1 MMAKLIPILL
11 VCVLGSVWG
20 YLEEDNWTN
29 YQSLA
34 SYQSPK
40 SWTWPWQGVKKGM
53 LSRQGILSNLS
64 PAQLAFLALVSSL
77 SLKINRFLKP
87 LSPLFNYI
95 IYLQTPL

>member
-34 SYQSPK
+34 SYQSPT
-40 SWTWPWQGVKKGM
+40 SWTWPWQGVKKGI

-77 SLKINRFLKP
+77 SLKINRVF
-87 LSPLFNYI
+87 FNFFASVEN
-95 IYLQTPL
+95 